1 MAEPVGTGIPVLDS
15 ADGEPVPLLLAESPA
30 VLAAVEVGSQR
41 WLLPSADGSH
51 PEQALIVWISMD
63 PYGED
68 YDVTNVM
75 IALPGHGMEDAVLVT
90 AYDSPPL
97 AVRFMLGDRTSHAA
111 LQPLD
116 VAVAAALEDTFAPSA
131 HGMICPRRRTSA
143 DALLDLS

>member
-15 ADGEPVPLLLAESPA
+15 VDGEPVPLLLAESPA

-75 IALPGHGMEDAVLVT
+75 VALPGHGMEEAVLVT

-97 AVRFMLGDRTSHAA
+97 AVRFCSAIGPLSRLCSRWTSLWRRLWRT
-111 LQPLD
+111 
-116 VAVAAALEDTFAPSA
+116 PSL
-131 HGMICPRRRTSA
+131 PRRTA
-143 DALLDLS
+143 